1 MDERVAQHD
10 WWHVI
15 DLPGGESTPGGWD
28 LRQTTDELPWPDVT
42 GKRCLDVGT
51 ADGFWA
57 FELERRGA
65 AEVVATDVPSSF
77 QARARQRFELV
88 RELRGSSVLYE
99 ARSVFDLE
107 GEYDVVVMGFVLQM
121 VADPLGALEALRSV
135 CRGHLLLLDTVSA
148 PLSLLRSPLARLD
161 ARRDGREWFVFNR
174 AGLRK
179 AVEIAGW
186 TVEAQ
191 TGVLRDRPGPMREA
205 KEAHRS
211 WKWRVGVR
219 GRSCALR
226 ASI

>member
-1 MDERVAQHD
+1 
-10 WWHVI
+10 
-15 DLPGGESTPGGWD
+15 
-28 LRQTTDELPWPDVT
+28 VT

-65 AEVVATDVPSSF
+65 AEVLATDVPSPF
-77 QARARQRFELV
+77 QSRARQRFELAC
-88 RELRGSSVLYE
+88 ELRGSSVAYE
-99 ARSVFDLE
+99 ARSVFHLE
-107 GEYDVVVMGFVLQM
+107 GDYDVVVMGFVLQM
-121 VADPLGALEALRSV
+121 VTDPIGALEALKRV
-135 CRGHLLLLDTVSA
+135 CRGQLLLLDTVSA

-161 ARRDGREWFVFNR
+161 ARSDGREWFVFNR

-179 AVEIAGW
+179 AAEIAGW

-191 TGVLRDRPGPMREA
+191 TGILRDRPGPLPEA
-205 KEAHRS
+205 QEAHRS